1 MADVNTGRILY
12 TLMCLGIFLIVLFV
26 VYGRK
31 SKKRYDEVNQALMAD
46 DDLPH
51 NEDVLK
57 DTSTTTDRNDGA
69 K

>member
-31 SKKRYDEVNQALMAD
+31 SKKRYDQVSQALIDD

-51 NEDVLK
+51 EDGLK
-57 DTSTTTDRNDGA
+57 NTSTTTDRNDGV

>member
-31 SKKRYDEVNQALMAD
+31 SKKRYDQVSKALIDD

-51 NEDVLK
+51 EDDQK
-57 DTSTTTDRNDGA
+57 DASTTTDRNDGA